1 MDQALWYPVL
11 RERKRDKPK
20 WEKKRREK
28 MKNNQTLTGKSYLES
43 KETNYNIMQ
52 EKKSKNKIK

>member
-20 WEKKRREK
+20 WENKTRERK
-28 MKNNQTLTGKSYLES
+28 WKIMKNKIKTLTGKSYLES
-43 KETNYNIMQ
+43 KEQIT
-52 EKKSKNKIK
+52 SKCEQK